1 MPDPAQ
7 LRAYSHVDRL
17 QPQYAAFLGTTT
29 QGDPPVE
36 GMASLTVE
44 LAPGNAV
51 FRALDVALKGTDV
64 RPGAQVV
71 EREFGMFE
79 VHGSSPADVMRA
91 GELVLDE
98 LGLDLTDRVAPSLSS
113 AQIIT
118 NVQPHQAQLLNRMA
132 RGMMVV
138 AGATLLVLE
147 CEPAAYIGFAAN
159 VAEKASPVDLVH
171 LTSVGRFGRLWMA
184 GADANILAAR
194 EAAVAALD
202 GISGR

>member
-1 MPDPAQ
+1 MSDPAQ
-7 LRAYSHVDRL
+7 LRAYSYLDRL

-44 LAPGNAV
+44 MAPGNAV
-51 FRALDVALKGTDV
+51 FRAVDVVLKGTDV

-79 VHGSSPADVMRA
+79 VHGTSPSDVERA
-91 GELVLDE
+91 GELVLE
-98 LGLDLTDRVAPSLSS
+98 QLGLALSDRVAPSLSS

-138 AGATLLVLE
+138 AGETLLVLE
-147 CEPAAYIGFAAN
+147 CEPAAYIGYAAN
-159 VAEKASPVDLVH
+159 EAEKTAPVNLVH

-184 GADANILAAR
+184 GADANVLAAR
-194 EAAVAALD
+194 DAAVAALE
-202 GISGR
+202 GVSGN

>member
-1 MPDPAQ
+1 MSDPAQ
-7 LRAYSHVDRL
+7 LRAYSYLDRL

-36 GMASLTVE
+36 GMASLTLE
-44 LAPGNAV
+44 MAPGNAV
-51 FRALDVALKGTDV
+51 FRAVDVALKGTDV

-79 VHGSSPADVMRA
+79 VHGTSPADVERA
-91 GELVLDE
+91 GELVLE
-98 LGLDLTDRVAPSLSS
+98 QLGLALSDRVAPSLSS

-138 AGATLLVLE
+138 AGETLLVLE
-147 CEPAAYIGFAAN
+147 CEPAAYIGYAAN
-159 VAEKASPVDLVH
+159 EAEKTAPVNLVH

-184 GADANILAAR
+184 GADANVLAAR
-194 EAAVAALD
+194 DAAVAALE
-202 GISGR
+202 GVSGN

>member
-1 MPDPAQ
+1 MRQPGHLKSLLQRLHALWLGV
-7 LRAYSHVDRL
+7 LRRILHWWVRS
-17 QPQYAAFLGTTT
+17 
-29 QGDPPVE
+29 
-36 GMASLTVE
+36 TVLPE
-44 LAPGNAV
+44 
-51 FRALDVALKGTDV
+51 
-64 RPGAQVV
+64 
-71 EREFGMFE
+71 
-79 VHGSSPADVMRA
+79 H
-91 GELVLDE
+91 LDE